1 MWLLACLFPK
11 SLQSYLTLCNPMSL
25 SPPDSSVHG
34 ILQARILEWDAMPSS
49 RGIFPTQGSNPCLLC
64 LLHWQ
69 AGSLPLSPPGK
80 PTHTIRTHSRGW
92 TEKHKWNNSCYQGPQ
107 PWPCRVQT
115 PCTCFCFYQQVSFC
129 WVFARHLLLCS
140 VFYKYY
146 PFNLHNPVRYV
157 PSSPLSKEEFQDSG
171 HWVTCPESHTVSS
184 QVEKQTQ
191 AS

>member
-1 MWLLACLFPK
+1 MIAFLLACFLSYF
-11 SLQSYLTLCNPMSL
+11 SLTWLYATLWAL
-25 SPPDSSVHG
+25 AHQ
-34 ILQARILEWDAMPSS
+34 I
-49 RGIFPTQGSNPCLLC
+49 
-64 LLHWQ
+64 
-69 AGSLPLSPPGK
+69 PLSMGFSRQEYWNGMPCPLPGGSSQPRDQTPVSYVSCIGRQVLAPPGK

-107 PWPCRVQT
+107 AWPCRVQT
-115 PCTCFCFYQQVSFC
+115 PCTCFCFYQQVPFC

-146 PFNLHNPVRYV
+146 LFNLYNPVRYV
-157 PSSPLSKEEFQDSG
+157 PSSPLSKGEFQDSG